1 MSLSLRFWGTRGS
14 IPSPGPLTAR
24 YGGNTPCVEV
34 RGADGRL
41 IILDAGS
48 GIRGLGRWLVEE
60 APGPIKAD
68 ILLTHGHWD
77 HIQGIPFF
85 APLFVKGNEIRIW
98 GSDLL
103 ARPIE
108 AVVREQMGPVVFP
121 VMFDEVAAKVEFCT
135 LTVGKTHDFGCKI
148 STMSVRHPGGALAI
162 KIAEGHAS
170 GKTAIYISDNEL
182 GAGGDALPGASTSWH
197 GKLVEFIRGAN
208 VLVHDA
214 TYTADEYPMH
224 RGWGHSIPEET
235 VALAIEAGVE
245 QLVLFH
251 HKPDRED
258 HEIDEAV
265 KRCTALVKKR
275 GARLLVVAAAEGMT
289 VSV

>member
-48 GIRGLGRWLVEE
+48 GIRGLGRWLVDTSS
-60 APGPIKAD
+60 APIDAD

-85 APLFVKGNEIRIW
+85 APLFVKGNRIRVW
-98 GSDLL
+98 GADILD
-103 ARPIE
+103 RPIE

-135 LTVGKTHDFGCKI
+135 IALGRTYDIGCKV
-148 STMSVRHPGGALAI
+148 SAMSVRHPGGALAL
-162 KIAEGHAS
+162 KLVDCDS
-170 GKTAIYISDNEL
+170 DKSSVVYISDNEL
-182 GAGGDALPGASTSWH
+182 GAGGDAMHGMSASWH
-197 GKLVEFIRGAN
+197 AELVKFIAGSK
-208 VLVHDA
+208 VLIHDA
-214 TYTADEYPMH
+214 TYSAEEYPMH

-235 VALAIEAGVE
+235 VDLAMEAGVE

-251 HKPDRED
+251 HKPDRTD
-258 HEIDEAV
+258 DEIDASV
-265 KRCTALVKKR
+265 KHCAEILKKR
-275 GARLLVVAAAEGMT
+275 GARLSVVAAAEGMT
-289 VSV
+289 VFV

>member
-48 GIRGLGRWLVEE
+48 GLRGLGRWL
-60 APGPIKAD
+60 ADTSTGPLSAD

-85 APLFVKGNEIRIW
+85 APLFVKGNKIRIW

-103 ARPIE
+103 ERPME
-108 AVVREQMGPVVFP
+108 QVVREQMGPVVFP
-121 VMFDEVAAKVEFCT
+121 VMFDEVAASVEFCT
-135 LTVGKTHDFGCKI
+135 IHEGKTYDLGCKI
-148 STMSVRHPGGALAI
+148 STMSVRHPGGALAL
-162 KIAEGHAS
+162 KLADGTN
-170 GKTAIYISDNEL
+170 TAVYISDNEL
-182 GAGGDALPGASTSWH
+182 GPGGDALPGASSSWH
-197 GKLVEFIRGAN
+197 GELVKFIRGAK
-208 VLVHDA
+208 VLIHDA
-214 TYTADEYPMH
+214 TYSAEEYTMH

-235 VALAIEAGVE
+235 VDLAIESGVD

-251 HKPDRED
+251 HKPDRTD
-258 HEIDEAV
+258 DEVDESVA
-265 KRCTALVKKR
+265 RCTAILKKR
-275 GARLLVVAAAEGMT
+275 GARLSVVAAAEGMT
-289 VSV
+289 VFV

>member
-48 GIRGLGRWLVEE
+48 GIRGLGRWLIDSSG
-60 APGPIKAD
+60 GPISAD

-85 APLFVKGNEIRIW
+85 APLFVPGNKIRIW
-98 GSDLL
+98 GSDALE
-103 ARPIE
+103 RPIE

-121 VMFDEVAAKVEFCT
+121 VMFNEVAAKVEFCGMSI
-135 LTVGKTHDFGCKI
+135 GKTYDLGCKI

-162 KIAEGHAS
+162 KITDGAPTN
-170 GKTAIYISDNEL
+170 TAIYISDNEL
-182 GAGGDALPGASTSWH
+182 GPGGDALPGASTAWH
-197 GKLVEFIRGAN
+197 GELVKFIRGAK

-214 TYTADEYPMH
+214 TYSSDEYHMH
-224 RGWGHSIPEET
+224 RGWGHSIPEES
-235 VALAIEAGVE
+235 VELAIESGVE

-251 HKPDRED
+251 HKPDRTD
-258 HEIDEAV
+258 DEIDDAV
-265 KRCTALVKKR
+265 ARCAAMVKKHR
-275 GARLLVVAAAEGMT
+275 ARLSVVAAAEGMT
-289 VSV
+289 VFV

>member
-48 GIRGLGRWLVEE
+48 GIRGLGRWLIDTSG
-60 APGPIKAD
+60 GPISAD

-85 APLFVKGNEIRIW
+85 APLFVPGNKIRIW
-98 GSDLL
+98 GSDALD
-103 ARPIE
+103 RPVE

-135 LTVGKTHDFGCKI
+135 FGSGKIYDLGCKV

-162 KIAEGHAS
+162 KITDGPPTN
-170 GKTAIYISDNEL
+170 TAIYVSDNEL
-182 GAGGDALPGASTSWH
+182 GPGGDALPGAATTWH
-197 GKLVEFIRGAN
+197 GELVKFIRGAK

-214 TYTADEYPMH
+214 TYSSDEYHMH
-224 RGWGHSIPEET
+224 RGWGHSIPEES
-235 VALAIEAGVE
+235 VELAIESGVE

-251 HKPDRED
+251 HKPDRTD
-258 HEIDEAV
+258 DEIDDAV
-265 KRCTALVKKR
+265 ARCTAMVKKR
-275 GARLLVVAAAEGMT
+275 GARLSVVAAAEGMT
-289 VSV
+289 VFV

>member
-48 GIRGLGRWLVEE
+48 GIRGLGRWLVDTSS
-60 APGPIKAD
+60 APIDAD

-85 APLFVKGNEIRIW
+85 APLFVTGNRIRIW
-98 GSDLL
+98 GADILD
-103 ARPIE
+103 RPIE

-135 LTVGKTHDFGCKI
+135 IAIGKTYNIGCQI
-148 STMSVRHPGGALAI
+148 SAMSVRHPGGALAL
-162 KIAEGHAS
+162 KMVDGNADSSSAV
-170 GKTAIYISDNEL
+170 YISDNEL
-182 GAGGDALPGASTSWH
+182 GPGGDALPGASTSWH
-197 GKLVEFIRGAN
+197 GELVKFIRGSK
-208 VLVHDA
+208 VLIHDA
-214 TYTADEYPMH
+214 TYSAEEYSLH

-235 VALAIEAGVE
+235 VELAIEAGVE

-251 HKPDRED
+251 HKPDRSD
-258 HEIDEAV
+258 DEIDESV
-265 KRCTALVKKR
+265 TRCTAIVKKR
-275 GARLLVVAAAEGMT
+275 GARLSVVAAAEGMT
-289 VSV
+289 VFV

>member
-48 GIRGLGRWLVEE
+48 GIRGLGRWLVDTTN
-60 APGPIKAD
+60 APISAD

-85 APLFVKGNEIRIW
+85 APLFVKGNKIRLW

-103 ARPIE
+103 ERSIE

-121 VMFDEVAAKVEFCT
+121 VMFDEVAATVEFCT
-135 LTVGKTHDFGCKI
+135 MSVGKTYDLGCKI

-162 KIAEGHAS
+162 KVADGPD
-170 GKTAIYISDNEL
+170 TAIYISDNEL
-182 GAGGDALPGASTSWH
+182 GPGGDALAGASTAWH
-197 GKLVEFIRGAN
+197 GELVKFITGAK
-208 VLVHDA
+208 VLIHDA
-214 TYTADEYPMH
+214 TYTADEYTMH
-224 RGWGHSIPEET
+224 RGWGHSIAEES
-235 VALAIEAGVE
+235 VELAIEAGVE

-251 HKPDRED
+251 HKPDRSDDEV
-258 HEIDEAV
+258 DEAV
-265 KRCTALVKKR
+265 ARCTALVKKR
-275 GARLLVVAAAEGMT
+275 GVRLSVVAAAEGMT
-289 VSV
+289 VFV